1 MDNPVYYG
9 VATYCNSYDYCNKET
24 VVRLGYIPE
33 KYIENVKRKLDALL
47 YNSMLDWIIWE
58 SFEFKIC
65 FYDDLTVD
73 QKAELNRK
81 DSSEAWLELLK
92 EINEIVESYVI
103 LERQEQARFERPVQT
118 ALVPLTS
125 NTNFP
130 AVQVVQRD
138 IIWQDTRPAI
148 NAEGGKASNS
158 DELALVTA
166 GITTQLLSQNN
177 GIRKTVNGIDK
188 KVDGVDKKVDEVLT
202 LLQNNQEQAP
212 AVDDRD
218 EYYLSILDID
228 ERRAIMRTKG
238 NMKSQAIKEWE
249 EARGLPFCSK
259 HAIDESINRGKT
271 KLHIPKK
278 TRKQNNSKPE
288 E

>member
-1 MDNPVYYG
+1 MENPVYYG
-9 VATYCNSYDYCNKET
+9 VATYCDSYDYCNKET

-47 YNSMLDWIIWE
+47 YNSMLNWIIWE

-118 ALVPLTS
+118 ALVPITS

-148 NAEGGKASNS
+148 NAEGEEKEYS
-158 DELALVTA
+158 DSELAVINV
-166 GITTQLLSQNN
+166 GNTTQLDRIE
-177 GIRKTVNGIDK
+177 GA
-188 KVDGVDKKVDEVLT
+188 
-202 LLQNNQEQAP
+202 LQNNQEQAP

-218 EYYLSILDID
+218 KYFLSISDND

-249 EARGLPFCSK
+249 EARGFPFCSK
-259 HAIDESINRGKT
+259 HAIDESINRGKD

-278 TRKQNNSKPE
+278 PRKQNNSKPKK
-288 E
+288 